1 MNADIFE
8 LLEQKIDLIV
18 DRYQSLQREN
28 LSLREELRSLASER
42 EGIKHRIDAILKK
55 LEEI

>member
-8 LLEQKIDLIV
+8 LLEQKIDLLLE
-18 DRYQSLQREN
+18 RHQALQREN
-28 LSLREELRSLASER
+28 LSLREEIRKLASER
-42 EGIKHRIDAILKK
+42 EGIKDRIDAILMK